1 MYIRKSKER
10 KSGKTYESFRLVESV
25 RIDNKPRQRTILNL
39 GADFSVPLERHK
51 ELCGLIKERLFLLDE
66 DTPLIPREEND
77 LDTVADSIVKK
88 IVAKESITAKVTA
101 NGTSSKALTNADW
114 VAVDLDSLE
123 NSDVRSFG
131 GEAVCLDTIN
141 RLGIPTKL
149 NELGFNRK
157 QRNLAIGSIVA
168 RLLKPGSDRASFHWL
183 QTTSALGELID
194 FDFYDTSLSRFY
206 EAADQLH
213 SKKDI
218 LENWLYQA
226 ESKLFTLDESI
237 ILYDLTNTFFE
248 GSGKYNEK
256 AKYGRYKEKRNDTPL
271 VTMGLVLDGQGFP
284 RKSAVLPGNVS
295 EPSTL
300 EEMLLRLVGSAGET
314 RKRTVV
320 MDAGIATEDNLNWLR
335 SKGFVYVVVA
345 RNKVEMPEEGEFVPV
360 AEGKKDV
367 RAKLVRNEE
376 TSEWDMFV
384 DSDAKA
390 KKEEGIKS
398 KSRQRFEEDMEQ
410 VRAGLNKKRGTKTL
424 AKVHT
429 RIGRVKERYQRVS
442 GLYNVTVIPDGNNKN
457 AVDVKWELQPEKE
470 KKKLN
475 GIYRL
480 RTNEESISVE
490 TFWSIYINLTQVE
503 SSFKS
508 MKSELGIRPI
518 HHQKERR
525 VDAHLFITL
534 LAYHVSHSIR
544 YRLQKHGIK
553 HSWETIRNILSGHV
567 RVTTT
572 MKGED
577 DQAIH
582 IRKNSRSSSGQKK
595 IYNALEIWKLPG
607 KVIKTIFKK
616 WKK

>member
-10 KSGKTYESFRLVESV
+10 KSGKVYESFRLVESV
-25 RIDNKPRQRTILNL
+25 RINNKPRQRTILNL
-39 GADFSVPLERHK
+39 GAGFSVPSERHK
-51 ELCGLIKERLFLLDE
+51 ELCGLIEEKLFLLNN
-66 DTPLIPREEND
+66 TSLISGEESD
-77 LDTVADSIVKK
+77 LDSIADSIVKK
-88 IVAKESITAKVTA
+88 IVVKESKSPKIAATGKSIETQAALDLVT
-101 NGTSSKALTNADW
+101 
-114 VAVDLDSLE
+114 VDLNSLE
-123 NSDVRSFG
+123 NNDVRSFG

-141 RLGIPTKL
+141 RLGIPNKL
-149 NELGFNRK
+149 VEFGFSRK
-157 QRNLAIGSIVA
+157 QRAMAIGSIAA
-168 RLLKPGSDRASFHWL
+168 RLLMPGSDRASFHWL
-183 QTTSALGELID
+183 KQTSALGELID
-194 FDFYDTSLSRFY
+194 FDFNDTSLSRFY
-206 EAADQLH
+206 EVADQLH
-213 SKKDI
+213 SKKEL
-218 LENWLYQA
+218 LEDWLYQA
-226 ESKLFTLDESI
+226 ECKLFTLDESI

-256 AKYGRYKEKRNDTPL
+256 AKFGRSKEKRTDAPL

-300 EEMLLRLVGSAGET
+300 KEMLHHLIGSNAET

-320 MDAGIATEDNLNWLR
+320 MDAGIATEDNLAWLR
-335 SKGFVYVVVA
+335 SNRFVYVVVA
-345 RNKVEMPEEGEFVPV
+345 RNRVEMPDEGEFVPV

-429 RIGRVKERYQRVS
+429 RIGRVKERHRRVS
-442 GLYNVTVIPDGNNKN
+442 GLYNVTVIPDGNDKN
-457 AVDVKWELQPEKE
+457 AVGVKWELQPEKE

-480 RTNEESISVE
+480 RTNEESMTVE
-490 TFWSIYINLTQVE
+490 TFWRIYVNLTQVE
-503 SSFKS
+503 SSFRS

-518 HHQKERR
+518 HHQKEHQM
-525 VDAHLFITL
+525 DAHLFITL

-553 HSWETIRNILSGHV
+553 YSWETIRNILSGHV

-572 MKGED
+572 IKGED
-577 DQAIH
+577 NQAIH
-582 IRKNSRSSSGQKK
+582 IRKNSRSSFDQKK

-607 KVIKTIFKK
+607 KIIKAIFKK
-616 WKK
+616 RKK

>member
-10 KSGKTYESFRLVESV
+10 KSGKMYESFRLVESV
-25 RIDNKPRQRTILNL
+25 RIDNKPRQRTVLNL
-39 GADFSVPLERHK
+39 GADFSIPTERHK
-51 ELCGLIKERLFLLDE
+51 ELCGLIEERLFLLTDH
-66 DTPLIPREEND
+66 TSLIPREAND
-77 LDTVADSIVKK
+77 LDSVADSIVKK
-88 IVAKESITAKVTA
+88 IVAKESEVVKPVVISRLAEKEWTP
-101 NGTSSKALTNADW
+101 
-114 VAVDLDSLE
+114 VDLDSLE
-123 NSDVRSFG
+123 TSDVRSFG
-131 GEAVCLDTIN
+131 GEAICLDTIN
-141 RLGIPTKL
+141 RLGIPAKL
-149 NELGFNRK
+149 DELGFNRK
-157 QRNLAIGSIVA
+157 QRSLAIGSIIA
-168 RLLKPGSDRASFHWL
+168 RLLKPGSDLASFRWL
-183 QTTSALGELID
+183 QNTSSLGELIE
-194 FDFYDTSLSRFY
+194 FDFNDTSLSRFY
-206 EAADQLH
+206 ETADQLH

-218 LENWLYQA
+218 LEAWLYQA

-237 ILYDLTNTFFE
+237 VLYDLTNTFFE

-256 AKYGRYKEKRNDTPL
+256 ATFGRSKEKRSDAPL

-300 EEMLLRLVGSAGET
+300 EEMMRHLIGTHVET

-320 MDAGIATEDNLNWLR
+320 MDAGIATEENLNWLR

-345 RNKVEMPEEGEFVPV
+345 RNKIDMPEEGEFVPV
-360 AEGKKDV
+360 SKGKKDV
-367 RAKLVRNEE
+367 RAKLVRNEA
-376 TSEWDMFV
+376 TSEWDMYV
-384 DSDAKA
+384 DSEAKA

-398 KSRQRFEEDMEQ
+398 QSRQRFEEDIEQ
-410 VRAGLNKKRGTKTL
+410 VRAGLNKKRGTKVL
-424 AKVHT
+424 SKVHT
-429 RIGRVKERYQRVS
+429 RIGRIKERYRRVS
-442 GLYNVTVIPDGNNKN
+442 GLYDITVIPDETNKN
-457 AVDVKWELQPEKE
+457 AVDIKWELQTEKE

-480 RTNEESISVE
+480 RTNEESITVE
-490 TFWSIYINLTQVE
+490 TVWNIYVNLTQVE

-518 HHQKERR
+518 FHQKGCR

-553 HSWETIRNILSGHV
+553 HSWESIRGILSNHV

-572 MKGED
+572 INGEN

-582 IRKNSRSSSGQKK
+582 IRKNSRSDAEQKK
-595 IYNALEIWKLPG
+595 VYTALEIWKLPG
-607 KVIKTIFKK
+607 KIIKTIFKK
-616 WKK
+616 RKK